1 MVIKIAWCINVY
13 YKYVI
18 YDRYEGRLELTVTG
32 YNADDAYEQLCIAAA
47 ENNCQDWEIEEEY
60 ET

>member
-1 MVIKIAWCINVY
+1 MYI
-13 YKYVI
+13 KYVI
-18 YDRYEGRLELTVTG
+18 YDRCEGRLELTVTG
-32 YNADDAYEQLCIAAA
+32 YNSDDAYEQLCIAAA